1 MDCDGRE
8 QAKREAADEELAAV
22 MDVVQNSGHVCA
34 HMDSMHDTHT
44 HMAVTSMVPW
54 SDVGVA
60 ATAQLNSST
69 PKHLSS

>member
-1 MDCDGRE
+1 M
-8 QAKREAADEELAAV
+8 